1 MHCCLYFLGNIEK
14 INTITLTEAQNSI
27 MIDFNA
33 YWSLIYYFLL
43 SHKLIAVG
51 IGIAIAFF
59 CYRKPAEAIKFFG
72 FCALIVTALYI
83 MSMLSEKRSD

>member
-1 MHCCLYFLGNIEK
+1 
-14 INTITLTEAQNSI
+14 

-33 YWSLIYYFLL
+33 YWSLTYYFLA

-51 IGIAIAFF
+51 LGIAIAFF
-59 CYRKPAEAIKFFG
+59 CYRKPVGAIKFFG

-83 MSMLSEKRSD
+83 MSMLSESGSLGEVHTKDMGDKTESGLTD